1 MSIRLWLLVAPLGL
15 VSGVCNAVTAD
26 ELVAKYIEA
35 RGGIEKMKAIQT
47 LRLTGKLQL
56 NGEFTAEFALV
67 RQIRR
72 PNQVRTDAT
81 LQGLTTVRAWD
92 GQEGWGISPLF
103 GRKDPERLSLDESK
117 ELIDI
122 ADIDGPLVDS
132 ASKGNGIEYLGT
144 EDVDGTEAHKLRVT
158 SKGGDVQYLY
168 LDPDY
173 YLVIRVLYQRTIR
186 GALVEVET
194 DLGNYEKVNGVYF
207 PFSIDAGPKGEAK
220 TRKITIDKAEANIP
234 LQDALFR
241 FPAERK

>member
-220 TRKITIDKAEANIP
+220 TRKITIDKAEANIS